1 MSVKNFYY
9 NGSKRFVLILSLTF
23 FLFLLPLISAGT
35 YLDCNIYG
43 NCAPT
48 VTSTTITFNNN
59 TGNVNNSIYW
69 NGYSFHN
76 MSIPFFDWKASFLF
90 NYNQS
95 LSFFNWLSTFVYNY
109 NQTQPAISYANANFY
124 NKSANINAVDYN
136 ITANVYHGNID
147 WVYTIIGMSGNTA
160 CDNLDNKVAGYSY
173 TCQTVIDTG
182 GGTVACGTTLVALNA
197 QSACKAD

>member
-1 MSVKNFYY
+1 MDNLNVEKDINDSMGINIQNLN
-9 NGSKRFVLILSLTF
+9 NG
-23 FLFLLPLISAGT
+23 
-35 YLDCNIYG
+35 
-43 NCAPT
+43 
-48 VTSTTITFNNN
+48 
-59 TGNVNNSIYW
+59 TG
-69 NGYSFHN
+69 
-76 MSIPFFDWKASFLF
+76 
-90 NYNQS
+90 
-95 LSFFNWLSTFVYNY
+95 
-109 NQTQPAISYANANFY
+109 AISRLGLDNADNDEFSLLITSSNFDFEGTPFPRL
-124 NKSANINAVDYN
+124 SAISVSTPNGFYIESLYGPISFNTFESADNIFTLGNGVIDIVGNINAVDYN

>member
-23 FLFLLPLISAGT
+23 FLFLL
-35 YLDCNIYG
+35 
-43 NCAPT
+43 
-48 VTSTTITFNNN
+48 
-59 TGNVNNSIYW
+59 
-69 NGYSFHN
+69 
-76 MSIPFFDWKASFLF
+76 
-90 NYNQS
+90 
-95 LSFFNWLSTFVYNY
+95 
-109 NQTQPAISYANANFY
+109 PAISYANANFY

-197 QSACKAD
+197 QSACKVD